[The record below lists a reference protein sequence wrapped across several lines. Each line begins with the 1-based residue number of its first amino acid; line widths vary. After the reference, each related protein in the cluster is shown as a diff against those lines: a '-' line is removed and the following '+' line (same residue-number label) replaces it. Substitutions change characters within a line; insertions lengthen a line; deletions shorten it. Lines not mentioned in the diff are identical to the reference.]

1 MSAPDT
7 LSYDQAIAEVE
18 SLLEEIDDASLPI
31 DELAPRIERA
41 AGLLARCRRLLVRT
55 ETRVMEALESL
66 SDDADEPEN
75 AS

>member
-55 ETRVMEALESL
+55 ETRVMEALEAL

>member
-1 MSAPDT
+1 MTAPDS

-55 ETRVMEALESL
+55 EMRVTEALEAL
-66 SDDADEPEN
+66 SDDDGDNGEG
-75 AS
+75 S

>member
-55 ETRVMEALESL
+55 EICVMEALEAL